1 MLVKRSHKQERERS
15 VLLGLVDY
23 YLKTGKPV
31 GSNTL
36 KDAEFEDLSSATI
49 RNYFASLEQE
59 GFLTQQHTSGG
70 RIPTDKALRLYANEH
85 VHTSEINSGDT
96 EVLDK
101 LGSIESKEIAR
112 YLQHSADTL
121 SELTGCAVFL
131 NAPRFD
137 QDFIVNI
144 KFVEVDVHRCLC
156 ILVTSFGVIHTEV
169 VNVEKKLSSFSV
181 KRIEAYFHWRL
192 TGHGKPEQMDREE
205 ETLAQQL
212 YNEVMVR
219 YIVGYSNF
227 IDEEVY
233 RTGFSKLLRYPE
245 FQDAAA
251 LAGSLSLFENSQ
263 SMRHLLHETTK
274 HDALK
279 FWIGSDLE
287 KCTSDYQHTAVIAIP
302 YHVNMQTV
310 GSIGILGPSRM
321 EYKKMFGILEHF
333 SQTISKIL
341 TRDVYQFKITLRKPN
356 MENYGFL
363 KDEAKPLLEFNP
375 QKTVIIKD

>member
-1 MLVKRSHKQERERS
+1 MKTLLVKRSNKQERERS

-36 KDAEFEDLSSATI
+36 KEAGFEDLSSATI
-49 RNYFASLEQE
+49 RNYFASLEEE
-59 GFLTQQHTSGG
+59 GYLVQQHSSGG
-70 RIPTDKALRLYANEH
+70 RIPTDKALRLYANEYIQ
-85 VHTSEINSGDT
+85 ET
-96 EVLDK
+96 EVDPALRKIFQD
-101 LGSIESKEIAR
+101 LEQSESKEIAR
-112 YLQHSADTL
+112 YLQRAADTL

-169 VNVEKKLSSFSV
+169 VNVEKKLSTFTI
-181 KRIEAYFHWRL
+181 KRIEGYFHWRL
-192 TGHGKPEQMDREE
+192 TGHGKPDEMDREE
-205 ETLAQQL
+205 ELLAQHL

-227 IDEEVY
+227 IDEEIY
-233 RTGFSKLLRYPE
+233 RTGFSKLLHYPE
-245 FQDAAA
+245 YQEATA
-251 LAGSLSLFENSQ
+251 LAGALSLFENSQ
-263 SMRHLLHETTK
+263 SMRHLLHETSK
-274 HDALK
+274 HDGMK
-279 FWIGSDLE
+279 FWIGSSLE
-287 KCTSDYQHTAVIAIP
+287 KFTTDHRHTAVLAIP
-302 YHVNMQTV
+302 YRVNKQTV

-321 EYKKMFGILEHF
+321 EYKSIFGILHHF
-333 SQTISKIL
+333 SEAISKTL

-356 MENYGFL
+356 HGTL
-363 KDEAKPLLEFNP
+363 ADESKPLLEFNP
-375 QKTVIIKD
+375 QRAV